1 LRKKKILKK
10 RLKELGIKTIPKYV
24 FYKEAYVNINIPLSR
39 RSHDAITY
47 FFESLTIISIS
58 ATLSFS
64 IYYFLAFMEIGFITY
79 MVSGISFVIS
89 FFVIYF
95 YLRTSIL
102 KEVKEVSNVFK
113 KARKPKE
120 IIIWDEGR
128 EKINS

>member
-1 LRKKKILKK
+1 
-10 RLKELGIKTIPKYV
+10 
-24 FYKEAYVNINIPLSR
+24 
-39 RSHDAITY
+39 
-47 FFESLTIISIS
+47 
-58 ATLSFS
+58 
-64 IYYFLAFMEIGFITY
+64 MEIGFITY